1 MMGNSKF
8 DIDRLKGRLGALR
21 DRLRNHNFNPKLL
34 VVIMGILATAW
45 FLVRVIPKPVRAT
58 YPCMRVAAPFMSGLV
73 VYLLTVAGLTII
85 AGKMKRRMHVRWI
98 STAFLIFGVIITA
111 AITPSS
117 TSLST
122 FSDVRFK
129 KGPDDGPNQPF
140 GTAVGAIPG
149 RVVWAWDTLA
159 VNMNCRSFYFNPENY
174 DQDVIGNMLRASVTR
189 LSGKSSVRRSWD
201 TMFRDFNKRKHNVE
215 RGYVRGEK
223 IFIKINQTSGRGR
236 LTTAVREKGNYQY
249 PVQQSGRT
257 RSPGLG
263 TCETA
268 PYLVL
273 EILRQLINE
282 VGVSQSDIAVG
293 DPQNP
298 TYAHNYDAW
307 AAEFPDVIYTDR
319 TFGTY
324 GRTLIHQTKDDL
336 LFYSDKYQTDK
347 LYDIIENA
355 DYMINV
361 ANLKPHTGTGITLTA
376 KNHFGSQSRA
386 GAYHLHYSHICQ
398 LEGKTPTN
406 PGYHKYRVLVDLMGS
421 KYLGR
426 NTLLYVIDGLYSGGS
441 NEGGPP
447 VKYFMAPFNGNWSS
461 SIFISQDQVALESVC
476 YDFLRTEWNGTYS
489 HDPSN
494 NSLED
499 WPDINGVDDYLHQ
512 AADPANW
519 PEGIT
524 YDPENSGKPLPSLG
538 IHEHWNNPVRKQYS
552 RNLGKPYGIEL
563 VSIPEYLVG
572 PGAPRMTGKQTVP
585 EEREENS
592 QARLKSHEN
601 EEKTATP
608 SASETPG
615 LAAKIKITSV
625 VRRSFKEQPV
635 PKKFI
640 AAVLDDNNGKY
651 FLTDAGIFN
660 ERMVRITVDEQVEP
674 AGSARTFAYEL
685 SEEGPGL
692 WFATPDGAADALLP
706 DETRILM
713 RNLYN
718 ASNSQIAAN
727 NVFSVAT
734 GSNRLRW
741 FGTDK
746 GISALY
752 GTQWLRPSYHNI
764 YPEAFFK
771 DHPVTAMTTT
781 IHGDSLYAGTL
792 GAGVARVFKDD
803 VDGISGASG
812 YAKWGPIKLPSDSV
826 YSILITR
833 DGTQWF
839 GTDKGVARHTG
850 SNTLENWTVYNT
862 GTGLVNN
869 FVQAIA
875 AEPYGNKIWF
885 GTKGGISVY
894 DGTGWASLTTDD
906 GLISNNI
913 LFIMADKNGVVYIG
927 TDSGL
932 MIYNFGVLTCY
943 Y

>member
-1 MMGNSKF
+1 MIAPLKF
-8 DIDRLKGRLGALR
+8 DIDKLRGRLAR
-21 DRLRNHNFNPKLL
+21 IREWLRNHNLSPKILF
-34 VVIMGILATAW
+34 VVLGFLSTIW
-45 FLVRVIPKPVRAT
+45 FLVRVIPKPSRAT
-58 YPCMRVAAPFMSGLV
+58 YPCMRAAAPFMSGFI
-73 VYLLTVAGLTII
+73 VYLLTVAGITVV
-85 AGKMKRRMHVRWI
+85 AGKMKRNLHVRWI
-98 STAFLIFGVIITA
+98 STSILIFGVIITA

-117 TSLST
+117 TSLT
-122 FSDVRFK
+122 YITDAKFK
-129 KGPDDGPNQPF
+129 TGPDDGPNQPF

-149 RVVWAWDTLA
+149 RVVWVWDTLA
-159 VNMNCRSFYFNPENY
+159 VNRNCRSYYFNPENY
-174 DQDVIGNMLRASVTR
+174 NQEVIGKMFRASVTR

-201 TMFRDFNKRKHNVE
+201 IMFRDFNKRKHNVE

-236 LTTAVREKGNYQY
+236 LTNAVREKGNYNY
-249 PVQQSGRT
+249 PAQLPGKT
-257 RSPGLG
+257 RGPYLG

-268 PYLVL
+268 PYIVL

-282 VGVSQSDIAVG
+282 VGINQSDIAVG

-298 TYAHNYDAW
+298 TFGHNYDTW

-324 GRTLIHQTKDDL
+324 GRTLIHQTKNDL

-355 DYMINV
+355 DYLINV

-426 NTLLYVIDGLYSGGS
+426 NTVLYVIDGLYAGGS

-476 YDFLRTEWNGTYS
+476 YDFLRAEWNGTYS
-489 HDPSN
+489 HDRSN
-494 NSLED
+494 NSLEE
-499 WPDINGVDDYLHQ
+499 WPNINGVDDYLHQ
-512 AADPANW
+512 AADHANW
-519 PEGIT
+519 PKGIT
-524 YDPENSGKPLPSLG
+524 YDPDNSGKPIPSLG
-538 IHEHWNNPVRKQYS
+538 IHEHWNNPVNKQYS

-572 PGAPRMTGKQTVP
+572 PHAPEMTFQQTMA
-585 EEREENS
+585 ERNRENILS
-592 QARLKSHEN
+592 AVKSHDS
-601 EEKTATP
+601 EKMKADL
-608 SASETPG
+608 SSSEKSNIS
-615 LAAKIKITSV
+615 KININSI
-625 VRRSFKEQPV
+625 VRLSFKEQPG
-635 PKKFI
+635 PKKFY
-640 AAVLDDNNGKY
+640 AGVLDDNNGKY
-651 FLTDAGIFN
+651 FLTDAGIYN
-660 ERMVRITVDEQVEP
+660 ERMVRLAFDEQMIP
-674 AGSARTFAYEL
+674 AGSARTFVYEL
-685 SEEGPGL
+685 LQEGPGL
-692 WFATPDGAADALLP
+692 WFATPHGAADALIP
-706 DETRILM
+706 DETTILM

-718 ASNSQIAAN
+718 DANSEIAAN
-727 NVFSVAT
+727 NVISVVT
-734 GSNRLRW
+734 GNNRLRW
-741 FGTDK
+741 FGTDE
-746 GISALY
+746 GISALHD
-752 GTQWLRPSYHNI
+752 TKWLRPSYYNI
-764 YPEAFFK
+764 YPGTIFR
-771 DHPVTAMTTT
+771 DHPITAMATT

-833 DGTQWF
+833 SGTQWF

-850 SNTLENWTVYNT
+850 NNAMENWTVYNT
-862 GTGLVNN
+862 GSGLVND

-875 AEPYGNKIWF
+875 AEPYGNRIWF

-894 DGTGWASLTTDD
+894 DGSGWKSLTTAD
-906 GLISNNI
+906 GLLSNNI
-913 LFIMADKNGVVYIG
+913 LFIMIDKNSVVYIG
-927 TDSGL
+927 TDNGL

-943 Y
+943 N

>member
-1 MMGNSKF
+1 MIEKQGFEITK
-8 DIDRLKGRLGALR
+8 LKGSLAVLR
-21 DRLRNHNFNPKLL
+21 DRLKNHNIHPKLL
-34 VVIMGILATAW
+34 VVIIGILATIW
-45 FLVRVIPKPVRAT
+45 FLVRVIPKPSRAT

-73 VYLLTVAGLTII
+73 VYLLSVAGLTII
-85 AGKMKRRMHVRWI
+85 AGKMKRNLHVRWI
-98 STAFLIFGVIITA
+98 SSAVLVFGVIITA
-111 AITPSS
+111 AVTPSS
-117 TSLST
+117 TSLSPV
-122 FSDVRFK
+122 SDVKFK
-129 KGPDDGPNQPF
+129 TGPDDGPNQPF

-159 VNMNCRSFYFNPENY
+159 VNRNCRGYYFYPENY
-174 DQDVIGNMLRASVTR
+174 DQEVIGNMFRASVTR
-189 LSGKSSVRRSWD
+189 LSGKSGVRRSWD
-201 TMFRDFNKRKHNVE
+201 ALFRDFNKRKHNVE
-215 RGYVRGEK
+215 RGYLRGEK

-249 PVQQSGRT
+249 PARQSGRSG
-257 RSPGLG
+257 SPGVG

-273 EILRQLINE
+273 EILKQLINE
-282 VGVSQSDIAVG
+282 VGINQSDIAVG

-307 AAEFPDVIYTDR
+307 VAEFPDVIYTDR

-324 GRTLIHQTKDDL
+324 GRTLIHQTKNDL

-398 LEGKTPTN
+398 LEGKAPTN

-441 NEGGPP
+441 SEGGPP

-476 YDFLRTEWNGTYS
+476 YDFLRAEWNGTYS

-519 PEGIT
+519 PAGIT
-524 YDPENSGKPLPSLG
+524 YDPDNRGKPIPSLG

-552 RNLGKPYGIEL
+552 RNLGKSYGIEL
-563 VSIPEYLVG
+563 ISIPEYLVG
-572 PGAPRMTGKQTVP
+572 PDAPEMLEIQIGLENRQT
-585 EEREENS
+585 NS
-592 QARLKSHEN
+592 QVKPASQDN
-601 EEKTATP
+601 EEKKSDL
-608 SASETPG
+608 SASEKNVITG
-615 LAAKIKITSV
+615 KIKITSV
-625 VRRSFKEQPV
+625 VQRSFKEQPG

-660 ERMVRITVDEQVEP
+660 ERMVRITIDEK
-674 AGSARTFAYEL
+674 AATSDSARTFAYEL
-685 SEEGPGL
+685 SEEGHGL
-692 WFATPDGAADALLP
+692 WFATPDGAAEALIP
-706 DETRILM
+706 DETRILI
-713 RNLYN
+713 RNMYN
-718 ASNSQIAAN
+718 SANSQIAAN
-727 NVFSVAT
+727 DVISVAT

-741 FGTDK
+741 FATCK

-752 GTQWLRPSYHNI
+752 GTRWLRPSYNNI
-764 YPEAFFK
+764 YPDAVFK
-771 DHPVTAMTTT
+771 DYPVTAMATT

-850 SNTLENWTVYNT
+850 NNTLENWTLYNT
-862 GTGLVNN
+862 GNGLVNN

-894 DGTGWASLTTDD
+894 DGTGWASLTTTD

-913 LFIMADKNGVVYIG
+913 LFILTDKNGVVYIG
-927 TDSGL
+927 TDNGL
-932 MIYNFGVLTCY
+932 MIYNFGMLTCY
-943 Y
+943 N